1 MHMSD
6 TTHACTAHFY
16 NTPASLQDSN
26 GNAHW
31 IARAANF
38 VVVAT
43 RVHAGC
49 TVERAAA
56 GQDDEYML
64 ILPEDMPARIEA
76 AEASV
81 DSTGDSLTI
90 VPPGASRITPSTDG
104 WIYRIFSSQAHDLAQ
119 RAGNAA
125 AYEQGAPGVTP
136 LETWPMPVGGYRLR
150 HYRLADHVRTDTTM
164 RLFRTRHLMV
174 NVFLPNKAPRDIRK
188 MTPHSHPDFEQGS
201 LAIRGS
207 YVHHLRYPW
216 TADMTSW
223 REDEHGEVASP
234 SLIVIPPKVIHT
246 SQSIGV
252 SGMRLVDI
260 FAPPRD
266 DFSLKPGLVCNAADY
281 PLPERLV
288 GMPAPANAA

>member
-1 MHMSD
+1 MSD

-16 NTPASLQDSN
+16 NTPGNSQDSN
-26 GNAHW
+26 GNVHW
-31 IARAANF
+31 IARSANF

-43 RVHAGC
+43 RARAGSAI
-49 TVERAAA
+49 ERGADEQ
-56 GQDDEYML
+56 GDEYML
-64 ILPEDMPARIEA
+64 ILPEEMPARIEA
-76 AEASV
+76 GGASV
-81 DSTGDSLTI
+81 DSSGDSLTI
-90 VPPGASRITPSTDG
+90 VPPGVSRITPFADG
-104 WIYRIFSSQAHDLAQ
+104 WIYRIFSSQAHDLIE

-125 AYEQGAPGVTP
+125 RYAQIAPGVAQ

-201 LAIRGS
+201 LAIQGS
-207 YVHHLRYPW
+207 YVHHMRYPW
-216 TADMTSW
+216 TADMTTW

-252 SGMRLVDI
+252 SGMQLVDI

-266 DFSLKPGLVCNAADY
+266 DFSLKPGMVCNAADY
-281 PLPERLV
+281 PLPERLIGV
-288 GMPAPANAA
+288 PAPANAA